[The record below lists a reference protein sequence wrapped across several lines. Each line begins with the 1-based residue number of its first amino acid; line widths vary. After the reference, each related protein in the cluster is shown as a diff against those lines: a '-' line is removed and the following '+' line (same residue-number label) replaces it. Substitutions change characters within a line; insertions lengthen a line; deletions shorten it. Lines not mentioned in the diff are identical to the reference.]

1 MSRWALAPGADL
13 ADPALEGTGRSEEGR
28 APRIGDG
35 PPVMRSVS
43 FTGDAGLGRR
53 G

>member
-13 ADPALEGTGRSEEGR
+13 ADPALERTGRSEEGR
-28 APRIGDG
+28 APRIGNG
-35 PPVMRSVS
+35 PLVVRPVS
-43 FTGDAGLGRR
+43 FTGGAGLGRR